1 MSINF
6 TKLNFTAAK
15 KADNKTNTFD
25 TDKIFRAMSNE
36 NHENGQMSLDLEQIN
51 DHDQSSDSEIDSSDL
66 EDITDDN
73 ENQGALCEFCQHPN
87 AAKKFVKKQLYN
99 GVRFCNKFCANRYH
113 LKQTASLED
122 NETNPMAGNKN
133 AKKKGVGQR
142 KNQQRGKSRKRGGE
156 KQQDPEKRRVL
167 KPKLKT
173 ASKGNYFF
181 SR

>member
-1 MSINF
+1 
-6 TKLNFTAAK
+6 
-15 KADNKTNTFD
+15 
-25 TDKIFRAMSNE
+25 MSNE
-36 NHENGQMSLDLEQIN
+36 NPEDHRYIPRVKMASLDN
-51 DHDQSSDSEIDSSDL
+51 QSSDSEIDSSDL

-113 LKQTASLED
+113 LKQKASLEE
-122 NETNPMAGNKN
+122 NETNPMTGNKN

-173 ASKGNYFF
+173 ASKGNHFF